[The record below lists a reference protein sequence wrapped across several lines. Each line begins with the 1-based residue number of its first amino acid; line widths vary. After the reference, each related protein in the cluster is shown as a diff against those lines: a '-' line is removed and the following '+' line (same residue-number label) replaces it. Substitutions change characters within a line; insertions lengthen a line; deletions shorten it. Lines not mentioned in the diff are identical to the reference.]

1 VARWLGRRL
10 AGDVR
15 AIAVVARCVAQGDL
29 AARVGGTVRGS
40 EETSAL
46 ALDLDHMIAQLSA
59 LFSSQRTFISHAA
72 HELRSPLT
80 AMRGEIQLAL
90 RRPRENEDY
99 QRTLVEVLADVE
111 ALVQLAEDLLTL
123 ARIQAGVA
131 PATGVAA
138 VDVVTDAVRM
148 ARGLADA
155 RSVEVRT
162 WTGDAKEASVVVA
175 GARGDVARALRNLV
189 ENAIAHSPEGGSVD
203 VALEAQTDRMAF
215 VVTDRGSGV
224 DAEDAPNLFE
234 PFFRGGKTVGGEP
247 RGAGLGLAIAREIA
261 RAWGG
266 DVLHDPRHTLGARF
280 DLVLPRTGAHDEAAR
295 SRRTDLTAAG
305 R

>member
-1 VARWLGRRL
+1 
-10 AGDVR
+10 VR
-15 AIAVVARCVAQGDL
+15 AIAAVARDVAQGDL
-29 AARVGGTVRGS
+29 AARVGDTVRGS

-46 ALDLDHMIAQLSA
+46 ASDLDHMIAQLSA

-80 AMRGEIQLAL
+80 AMRGEVQLAL

-123 ARIQAGVA
+123 ARIQAGVS
-131 PATGVAA
+131 PAAGVAA

-148 ARGLADA
+148 ARGLAEA
-155 RSVEVRT
+155 RNVEIRT
-162 WTGDAKEASVVVA
+162 RPGNAADASVFVA
-175 GARGDVARALRNLV
+175 GARGDVARALRNLI
-189 ENAIAHSPEGGSVD
+189 ENAIAHSPEGGSID
-203 VALEAQTDRMAF
+203 VALEAQADRMAF

-224 DAEDAPNLFE
+224 RAEDAPNLFE
-234 PFFRGGKTVGGEP
+234 PFFRGGKTAGGEP
-247 RGAGLGLAIAREIA
+247 GGAGLGLAIAREIA

-266 DVLHDPRHTLGARF
+266 DVLHDPRHTPGARF
-280 DLVLPRTGAHDEAAR
+280 SLELPRANGQSEPTAAR
-295 SRRTDLTAAG
+295 GTELTAAG